1 MDAPWKRDS
10 EKDEPSHPREVRE
23 AVAAIKSSYLSKLRT
38 ANAKRGWNTTFNQAI
53 PGIRELTLDY
63 NTRMR
68 AINDFCVN
76 LNMPSILAEE
86 EPVAPLGTKEGL

>member
-10 EKDEPSHPREVRE
+10 EKEEPSHPTEVRE
-23 AVAAIKSSYLSKLRT
+23 AVAAVKSSYLSKLMT
-38 ANAKRGWNTTFNQAI
+38 AKTKSGWNTTFKQPI

-68 AINDFCVN
+68 AINDFCIN

-86 EPVAPLGTKEGL
+86 EPVAPLGTKEGV